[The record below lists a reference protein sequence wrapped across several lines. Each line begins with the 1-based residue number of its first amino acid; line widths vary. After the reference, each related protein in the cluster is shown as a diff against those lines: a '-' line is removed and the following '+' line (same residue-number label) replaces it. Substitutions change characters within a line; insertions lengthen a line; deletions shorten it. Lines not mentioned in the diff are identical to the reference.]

1 MKQTGM
7 PEVAEGKGVQLEQEG
22 ILLNKRAP
30 MKMKGRHDPTFV
42 STSLPATK
50 FFRTEYNYLATIP
63 P

>member
-1 MKQTGM
+1 
-7 PEVAEGKGVQLEQEG
+7 
-22 ILLNKRAP
+22 

-50 FFRTEYNYLATIP
+50 FFWTEYNYLLQIIP